1 MSKKIKLREFTEPTN
16 IVLYGTSD
24 IWRLDFTGD
33 IEPLTE
39 EQRILLKKLKERDC
53 VLYITDDEVSIYVDK
68 YFMTTTGYL
77 SVLTREEFDILKNLE
92 ESDMMDVIFLDNFV
106 GTLYGGVC
114 MEVCEDESPDK
125 CKFVLVELD
134 DKEDEYILYRRLV
147 NDGEDDEDI
156 DYDGIILIEGTYSEA
171 SISTLEEI
179 REEDE

>member
-106 GTLYGGVC
+106 GTL
-114 MEVCEDESPDK
+114 
-125 CKFVLVELD
+125 
-134 DKEDEYILYRRLV
+134 
-147 NDGEDDEDI
+147 
-156 DYDGIILIEGTYSEA
+156 
-171 SISTLEEI
+171 
-179 REEDE
+179 